1 MVLTLGQ
8 AQVREERVWPVWT
21 VMEIKLRLLFSVVG
35 LGLVAAFICIPQS
48 LLRVVARLLLLLL
61 LLPLHQLHPRFR
73 LCR

>member
-35 LGLVAAFICIPQS
+35 LGLVAEFICIPQS

-61 LLPLHQLHPRFR
+61 PLHQLHPRFR